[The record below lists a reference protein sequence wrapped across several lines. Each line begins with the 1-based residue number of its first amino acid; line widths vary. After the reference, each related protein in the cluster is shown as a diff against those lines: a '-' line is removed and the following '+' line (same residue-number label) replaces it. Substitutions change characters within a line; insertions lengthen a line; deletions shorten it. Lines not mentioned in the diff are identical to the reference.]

1 MLGHENMTAAYARV
15 QVSTNCDGD
24 DGRALAQPV
33 AGYLFAI
40 LSAFLSGFA
49 AVYTEFVMK
58 ARDDSLYW
66 QNLQLYGFGA
76 VFNAAALSLSD
87 MADGTRGVQLGDKH
101 VNNYCNMRI
110 RLLCLTHVLIL
121 SVVHIAFVRC

>member
-1 MLGHENMTAAYARV
+1 MQISTGDASTPLTAP
-15 QVSTNCDGD
+15 
-24 DGRALAQPV
+24 L

-66 QNLQLYGFGA
+66 QNMQLYGFGA
-76 VFNAAALSLSD
+76 VFNAAALTANDLT
-87 MADGTRGVQLGDKH
+87 GRTEGV
-101 VNNYCNMRI
+101 
-110 RLLCLTHVLIL
+110 
-121 SVVHIAFVRC
+121 FVTFSPAHCATSS